1 MTSTYEVAHS
11 VQSSERTQANLNAE
25 RIELGI
31 EHGLKEIPGVTRL
44 MLSVFAE
51 HAIQSIE
58 DLAGCAT
65 NDLTG
70 WWECR
75 QAKTIRHRGILD
87 GFGVSRQDCEA
98 MILNARIRVGWIS
111 SYP

>member
-1 MTSTYEVAHS
+1 VTSTYEVPHS
-11 VQSSERTQANLNAE
+11 VRSSERTQANLNAA
-25 RIELGI
+25 RI

-44 MLSVFAE
+44 MFSVFAE
-51 HAIQSIE
+51 HGIQSVE

-65 NDLTG
+65 DDLTG

-75 QAKTIRHRGILD
+75 QTKTIRHRGILD

-98 MILNARIRVGWIS
+98 MILSARIKVGWIS

>member
-1 MTSTYEVAHS
+1 MF
-11 VQSSERTQANLNAE
+11 
-25 RIELGI
+25 
-31 EHGLKEIPGVTRL
+31 
-44 MLSVFAE
+44 SVFAE
-51 HAIQSIE
+51 HGIQSVE

-65 NDLTG
+65 DDLTG

-75 QAKTIRHRGILD
+75 HAKTIRHRGILD

-98 MILNARIRVGWIS
+98 MILNARINAGWIS